1 MKYVITFLLICTTAL
16 ISAQDITGEG
26 IEVVEFNASFS
37 PSKCEFL
44 EDLVECETLRVDI
57 LKNGEAQKENKI
69 VVVPTLIIYND
80 GEEVFRFQANIM
92 MQLETTQAEVQDAI
106 SEAIM
111 SGF

>member
-1 MKYVITFLLICTTAL
+1 L
-16 ISAQDITGEG
+16 
-26 IEVVEFNASFS
+26 EFNASFS

-44 EDLVECETLRVDI
+44 EDLSESETLRIDI

-69 VVVPTLIIYND
+69 VVVPTLIIFND

-92 MQLETTQAEVQDAI
+92 MQLETTQVEVQDAI

-111 SGF
+111 AGF